1 MDSKTGH
8 LLTLPGFHQNKPRRN
23 AIVAL
28 SYLVV
33 FTVLLA
39 ITVYLLPLICG
50 LALGTNYR
58 GSADRLSRLPGIQKN
73 GGTVTTIGGF
83 GYGLVVPI
91 LVIAP
96 GGSPE
101 TASPAT
107 NTTETGTPTPTMTMT
122 PPLAN
127 TPVPTPTSTPSPT
140 TMTTTV
146 VSSPPPTETPP
157 PSTPTPTSSTPETTR
172 ETPEPAPT
180 PTTDT
185 PASVPP
191 TTEPSTPDDSV
202 DLPPPSGGS
211 SDPYDCSDFDTH
223 EQAQTV
229 LEETPGD
236 PSGLD
241 RDGNG
246 IACESLQ

>member
-1 MDSKTGH
+1 MDFNIGR

-23 AIVAL
+23 VIIAL

-33 FTVLLA
+33 FVVLLA
-39 ITVYLLPLICG
+39 IIIYLLPLICG

-58 GSADRLSRLPGIQKN
+58 GSADRLSRLPGIQEG

-91 LVIAP
+91 LVFAP
-96 GGSPE
+96 SGGTE
-101 TASPAT
+101 TASPT
-107 NTTETGTPTPTMTMT
+107 NNTTDTETPTPTVTMT
-122 PPLAN
+122 PTLSN
-127 TPVPTPTSTPSPT
+127 TPSAEPTPTPSPTTVTTTVVSTPSPT
-140 TMTTTV
+140 
-146 VSSPPPTETPP
+146 ETLP
-157 PSTPTPTSSTPETTR
+157 PSTLTPTSSPPKTTRDTPE
-172 ETPEPAPT
+172 PT
-180 PTTDT
+180 PTTTDT
-185 PASVPP
+185 PVPVPP